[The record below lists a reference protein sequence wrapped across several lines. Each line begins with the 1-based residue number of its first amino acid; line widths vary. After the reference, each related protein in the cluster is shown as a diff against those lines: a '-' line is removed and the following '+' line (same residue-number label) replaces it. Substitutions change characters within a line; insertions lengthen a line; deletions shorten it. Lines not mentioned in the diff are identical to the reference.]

1 MPNTRMTLYMPT
13 PYGLPIVYT
22 LSTLVAHMVV
32 SVLLLTCSHHSY
44 LMVSQTSSIQHW
56 VKGVEP
62 SLAETHM
69 DKEFQTQ
76 TY

>member
-1 MPNTRMTLYMPT
+1 MTSYMLT
-13 PYGLPIVYT
+13 PHGLPIVYT
-22 LSTLVAHMVV
+22 LPTLVARMAV
-32 SVLLLTCSHHSY
+32 SVLLLTCSYHSY

-56 VKGVEP
+56 VKGVELT
-62 SLAETHM
+62 LAKTCM